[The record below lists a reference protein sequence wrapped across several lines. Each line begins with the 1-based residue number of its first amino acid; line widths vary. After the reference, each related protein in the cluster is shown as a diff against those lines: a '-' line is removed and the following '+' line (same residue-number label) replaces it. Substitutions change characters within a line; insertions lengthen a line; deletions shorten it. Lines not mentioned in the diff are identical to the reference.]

1 MAWNEPGNG
10 KDPWSRGNKEPND
23 LDQIVQDWQ
32 RRLRS
37 LLGGGGGSRAPG
49 GAGGYILIGL
59 LLIAWG
65 ASGVY
70 RVDEAERGVVQRFG
84 AFTETT
90 MPGIH
95 WHLPIPI
102 EAVDIVNTNA
112 VQNFPFRTE
121 ILTADEQYVFIQMV
135 VQYRRTDPVKY
146 SFEVV
151 DPEATVQDV
160 TESALREVIGTSALE
175 TLVTGERDQIARRTL
190 ETLQSTLDQYESGIT
205 VTSVSI
211 INLDYPQD
219 VQAAVNDT
227 QKATNDSARFQLE
240 AEKYAKDII
249 PRARG
254 DAQRITLDA
263 KAYKDRVTRDGST
276 NKVLLDSQGSGNLLY
291 LPIDKLIEGASRQ
304 KSAQELD
311 RLAEQSRETARIG
324 RSRKEDK
331 TVSNAMFRLF
341 VVIGLIAV
349 AVGLSLFTVN
359 ERDLAIKLQLG
370 KVVQSGY
377 EPGLHFKIPVVQN
390 IRKFPRRILTI
401 EDSPDR
407 VFTAEKKALKVDF
420 FVKWRIVDPVRFYTS
435 TGGSLL
441 FANDRLGEIIKNA
454 VVTEF
459 GKRSVREA
467 ISAERAELMRDMLVT
482 ATTTAEDLGVELI
495 DFRVKQVELMDEVKN
510 AVYAQMNEERARTAA
525 ELRAEGRAEAERIR
539 AEADR
544 ERTII
549 LADANRESEQ
559 IRGEG
564 DAEAAEIYA
573 DAYKKDP
580 EFYAFYRSINAYKN
594 SMGKSNDLLV
604 LDPNNEFFRYLN
616 QSSGE

>member
-10 KDPWSRGNKEPND
+10 KDPWNRGDKEPND
-23 LDQIVQDWQ
+23 LDQIVQNLQ
-32 RRLRS
+32 RRLSS
-37 LLGGGGGSRAPG
+37 LLGGRGGGGGRAPG

-65 ASGVY
+65 ATGVY
-70 RVDEAERGVVQRFG
+70 RIDEAERGVVQRFG
-84 AFTETT
+84 AYAETT

-102 EAVDIVNTNA
+102 ETVDIVNTNA

-151 DPEATVQDV
+151 DPESTVQDV

-263 KAYKDRVTRDGST
+263 KAYKDRVTRDLYIEAVEQVYSST

-291 LPIDKLIEGASRQ
+291 LPIDKLIEGASRKQ
-304 KSAQELD
+304 SAQELD
-311 RLAEQSRETARIG
+311 RLTEQSRITSPER
-324 RSRKEDK
+324 
-331 TVSNAMFRLF
+331 RL
-341 VVIGLIAV
+341 
-349 AVGLSLFTVN
+349 
-359 ERDLAIKLQLG
+359 
-370 KVVQSGY
+370 
-377 EPGLHFKIPVVQN
+377 
-390 IRKFPRRILTI
+390 
-401 EDSPDR
+401 
-407 VFTAEKKALKVDF
+407 
-420 FVKWRIVDPVRFYTS
+420 
-435 TGGSLL
+435 
-441 FANDRLGEIIKNA
+441 
-454 VVTEF
+454 
-459 GKRSVREA
+459 
-467 ISAERAELMRDMLVT
+467 EL
-482 ATTTAEDLGVELI
+482 E
-495 DFRVKQVELMDEVKN
+495 
-510 AVYAQMNEERARTAA
+510 
-525 ELRAEGRAEAERIR
+525 
-539 AEADR
+539 DR
-544 ERTII
+544 ERRT
-549 LADANRESEQ
+549 RQ
-559 IRGEG
+559 
-564 DAEAAEIYA
+564 
-573 DAYKKDP
+573 
-580 EFYAFYRSINAYKN
+580 
-594 SMGKSNDLLV
+594 
-604 LDPNNEFFRYLN
+604 
-616 QSSGE
+616 

>member
-10 KDPWSRGNKEPND
+10 KDPWSRGDKEPND
-23 LDQIVQDWQ
+23 LDQIVQNWQ
-32 RRLRS
+32 RRLSS
-37 LLGGGGGSRAPG
+37 LLGGGGSGGAGGRSPG

-59 LLIAWG
+59 LLIAW
-65 ASGVY
+65 AATGVY

-84 AFTETT
+84 AYTETT

-102 EAVDIVNTNA
+102 ETVDIVNTNA

-175 TLVTGERDQIARRTL
+175 TLVTGERDQIARRTM
-190 ETLQSTLDQYESGIT
+190 ETLQLTLDQYEAGIT

-263 KAYKDRVTRDGST
+263 KAYKDRVTRDAMGEASRFEALLAEYQKAPRVTRDRLYIEAVEQVYGST

-311 RLAEQSRETARIG
+311 RLAEQSRNTSPER
-324 RSRKEDK
+324 
-331 TVSNAMFRLF
+331 RL
-341 VVIGLIAV
+341 
-349 AVGLSLFTVN
+349 
-359 ERDLAIKLQLG
+359 
-370 KVVQSGY
+370 
-377 EPGLHFKIPVVQN
+377 
-390 IRKFPRRILTI
+390 
-401 EDSPDR
+401 
-407 VFTAEKKALKVDF
+407 
-420 FVKWRIVDPVRFYTS
+420 
-435 TGGSLL
+435 
-441 FANDRLGEIIKNA
+441 
-454 VVTEF
+454 
-459 GKRSVREA
+459 
-467 ISAERAELMRDMLVT
+467 EL
-482 ATTTAEDLGVELI
+482 E
-495 DFRVKQVELMDEVKN
+495 
-510 AVYAQMNEERARTAA
+510 
-525 ELRAEGRAEAERIR
+525 
-539 AEADR
+539 DR
-544 ERTII
+544 ERRT
-549 LADANRESEQ
+549 RQ
-559 IRGEG
+559 
-564 DAEAAEIYA
+564 
-573 DAYKKDP
+573 
-580 EFYAFYRSINAYKN
+580 
-594 SMGKSNDLLV
+594 
-604 LDPNNEFFRYLN
+604 
-616 QSSGE
+616 

>member
-10 KDPWSRGNKEPND
+10 KDPWNRGDKEPND
-23 LDQIVQDWQ
+23 LDQIVQNLQ
-32 RRLRS
+32 RRLSS
-37 LLGGGGGSRAPG
+37 LLGGRGGGGGRAPG

-65 ASGVY
+65 ATGVY

-84 AFTETT
+84 AYTETT

-151 DPEATVQDV
+151 DPESTVQDV

-263 KAYKDRVTRDGST
+263 KAYKDRVTRDAMGEASRFEALLAEYQKAPRVTRDRLYIEAVEQVYGST

-311 RLAEQSRETARIG
+311 RLAEQSRNTSPER
-324 RSRKEDK
+324 
-331 TVSNAMFRLF
+331 RL
-341 VVIGLIAV
+341 
-349 AVGLSLFTVN
+349 
-359 ERDLAIKLQLG
+359 
-370 KVVQSGY
+370 
-377 EPGLHFKIPVVQN
+377 
-390 IRKFPRRILTI
+390 
-401 EDSPDR
+401 
-407 VFTAEKKALKVDF
+407 
-420 FVKWRIVDPVRFYTS
+420 
-435 TGGSLL
+435 
-441 FANDRLGEIIKNA
+441 
-454 VVTEF
+454 
-459 GKRSVREA
+459 
-467 ISAERAELMRDMLVT
+467 EL
-482 ATTTAEDLGVELI
+482 E
-495 DFRVKQVELMDEVKN
+495 
-510 AVYAQMNEERARTAA
+510 
-525 ELRAEGRAEAERIR
+525 
-539 AEADR
+539 DR
-544 ERTII
+544 ERRT
-549 LADANRESEQ
+549 RQ
-559 IRGEG
+559 
-564 DAEAAEIYA
+564 
-573 DAYKKDP
+573 
-580 EFYAFYRSINAYKN
+580 
-594 SMGKSNDLLV
+594 
-604 LDPNNEFFRYLN
+604 
-616 QSSGE
+616 